1 MEYQA
6 HYHLHKL
13 KIVKN
18 THGEVSFLV
27 KLVGDFT
34 LKLYLK

>member
-27 KLVGDFT
+27 KLETSPWNFT
-34 LKLYLK
+34 